1 LYGVTVDGAKQ
12 GLLPSQTKFYP
23 DDRSVKFA
31 GFLHRNYD
39 LDITLATALEQ
50 IKK

>member
-1 LYGVTVDGAKQ
+1 MAFAQ
-12 GLLPSQTKFYP
+12 QTKFYP
-23 DDRSVKFA
+23 DDRAVKFA
-31 GFLHRNYD
+31 GFLSRNYN